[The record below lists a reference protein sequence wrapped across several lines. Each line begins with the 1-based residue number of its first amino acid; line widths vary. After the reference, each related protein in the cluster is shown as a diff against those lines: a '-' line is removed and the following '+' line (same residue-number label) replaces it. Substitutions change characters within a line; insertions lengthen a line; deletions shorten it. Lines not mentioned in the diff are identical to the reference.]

1 MDKLPLSSDRDSAR
15 WCQFRVWKS
24 CSEWGHVAAE
34 TPEEWLRVNGKKLM
48 RPIHDCHYIV
58 Q

>member
-34 TPEEWLRVNGKKLM
+34 TPEEWLRVGEWQKIDET
-48 RPIHDCHYIV
+48 RP
-58 Q
+58 